1 MRRSQFGP
9 ASWALLDQAVVSAT
23 NFLSG
28 ILIARSLDASGLAVY
43 SLAVTTIFGLFTI
56 HRALIAQPL
65 NILGVQESIERRW
78 GRFENMVQV
87 QWRVLPLTALMLA
100 AVGVLFFPRW
110 GVISGAMVYV
120 SLFCLQELM
129 RRYHYTA
136 GQIRQALPGD
146 VLAYW
151 GQLAILGIAW
161 QVQALTVDRV
171 LWLMSMPLALATA
184 WMYWHIRRCNHVQAS
199 AETPG
204 PVTELVGHWEH
215 AKWVVL
221 SQLVWIGATQI
232 IPFQLSLFAQ
242 AGDVASFYAVSTLLN
257 GLNVIRLTMGNY
269 LPTRAAAILSADG
282 KLALRRY
289 LFRVSLMVLAFSAV
303 VWLFTLAFGDWAIA
317 LIFSGKYQHAGQ
329 VLPALAAVNL
339 LALLALVAAA
349 GAQILGVSK
358 VMFTS
363 NLLAMALCLAVGPWA
378 VSQAGLWGAVLISA
392 IGLLLPTVMQG
403 IRVSQALRD

>member
-1 MRRSQFGP
+1 MKRSRFGP
-9 ASWALLDQAVVSAT
+9 AAWALLDQAVVSAT

-28 ILIARSLDASGLAVY
+28 ILIARSLDASGLATY

-65 NILGVQESIERRW
+65 NILGVQESVERRW

-87 QWRVLPLTALMLA
+87 QWRVLPLTALLLA
-100 AVGVLFFPRW
+100 GVGALFFPRW
-110 GVISGAMVYV
+110 GVIWAAMVYV

-146 VLAYW
+146 MLAYW
-151 GQLAILGIAW
+151 GQLAVLGIAW
-161 QVQALTVDRV
+161 HMHALTVDSV
-171 LWLMSMPLALATA
+171 LWLMSVPLALATG
-184 WMYWHIRRCNHVQAS
+184 WMYWQIRRCNHVKAPVG
-199 AETPG
+199 TPG
-204 PVTELVGHWEH
+204 PLSELVGHWEH

-232 IPFQLSLFAQ
+232 IPFQLSLFAH

-257 GLNVIRLTMGNY
+257 GLNVIRLTIGNY
-269 LPTRAAAILSADG
+269 LPTRAAAILSTDG

-289 LFRVSLMVLAFSAV
+289 LFRVSLMVLAFSV
-303 VWLFTLAFGDWAIA
+303 FVWLCVLIFGDWAIA
-317 LIFSGKYQHAGQ
+317 LIFSGKYEQAGQ

-339 LALLALVAAA
+339 LALLALVSAA

-363 NLLAMALCLAVGPWA
+363 NLLAMVLCLVVGPWA
-378 VSQAGLWGAVLISA
+378 VSQAGLWGAVLIAA